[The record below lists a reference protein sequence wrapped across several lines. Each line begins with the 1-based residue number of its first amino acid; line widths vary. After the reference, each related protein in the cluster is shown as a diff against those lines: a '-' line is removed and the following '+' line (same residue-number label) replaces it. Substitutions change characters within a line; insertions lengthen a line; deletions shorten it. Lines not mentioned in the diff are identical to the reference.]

1 MAEPSLKA
9 GGTGTGLKPVTGPQG
24 LKLAASPFTSAP
36 DEKAAVVDVYD
47 LVKPG
52 VINNGIK
59 EASNLLDDLGGIAGN
74 LGDMAKGAM
83 SSVTDAAKTALDST
97 KGLQDTIKNA
107 AKAASGAMAVAS
119 KAAKAVN
126 AVKNGNMN
134 AAFAGAASLAGMT
147 GMTQVASAVKS
158 MGSTAAMIDRAKRG
172 FDRGGMAGMT
182 NGAMSLA
189 SGFGMKDLGNTVR
202 SVSTTINS
210 GMRMADSISS
220 KGVMGGLTS
229 FTGYGGFDSGFSA
242 KRLTDT
248 FNSAS
253 QNSRYSLSQSSFDT
267 LKDID
272 RGLNIASSTISNLGR
287 SASMDFEKGYTRSVS
302 VGNKVNI
309 VNPSMSGSLYSL
321 IDEFDDITSHS
332 GSDNTAAKIGL
343 ATGIVSAGIGL
354 GVTDAFSTVAKSG
367 KLDDS
372 SIYLCGV
379 TSSTIAGSAGSFGAL
394 ADIASHPIGL
404 NAMKTAPKVV
414 KTAAKN
420 FTLDKQDI
428 GLSFSQVWDKIE
440 SVGIATGQS
449 LTKTTIASKEMI
461 DAGTISSNPMLAQV
475 ASVKAAS
482 VQRKKQSL
490 LFSSPNNTGEVDA
503 VSAITAALAA
513 QSVGKSLGM
522 IDAISLGYM

>member
-97 KGLQDTIKNA
+97 KGLQDTLQTA
-107 AKAASGAMAVAS
+107 AKAAGGVMATAS
-119 KAAKAVN
+119 KVAKAVN
-126 AVKNGNMN
+126 AVKNGNMS
-134 AAFAGAASLAGMT
+134 AAFAGAASLTGMA

-172 FDRGGMAGMT
+172 FERGGITGMAG
-182 NGAMSLA
+182 GAMTLA
-189 SGFGMKDLGNTVR
+189 SGFGMKDLGNTVK

-229 FTGYGGFDSGFSA
+229 FTGYGSFDSGIKA

-248 FNSAS
+248 FNSVS
-253 QNSRYSLSQSSFDT
+253 QNSRYGLTHSSFDT

-272 RGLNIASSTISNLGR
+272 RGLNIASSTISNLG
-287 SASMDFEKGYTRSVS
+287 SNASMDFEKGYIRSVS

-309 VNPSMSGSLYSL
+309 VNTSMSGSLYSL

-367 KLDDS
+367 K
-372 SIYLCGV
+372 
-379 TSSTIAGSAGSFGAL
+379 
-394 ADIASHPIGL
+394 
-404 NAMKTAPKVV
+404 
-414 KTAAKN
+414 
-420 FTLDKQDI
+420 
-428 GLSFSQVWDKIE
+428 SFSQVWDKIE
-440 SVGIATGQS
+440 SVGVAAGQS
-449 LTKTTIASKEMI
+449 LTKTTFASKEMV
-461 DAGTISSNPMLAQV
+461 DASTISSNPMLAQV

-490 LFSSPNNTGEVDA
+490 LFSSPNSTGEVDA

-513 QSVGKSLGM
+513 QSVGKSFGM